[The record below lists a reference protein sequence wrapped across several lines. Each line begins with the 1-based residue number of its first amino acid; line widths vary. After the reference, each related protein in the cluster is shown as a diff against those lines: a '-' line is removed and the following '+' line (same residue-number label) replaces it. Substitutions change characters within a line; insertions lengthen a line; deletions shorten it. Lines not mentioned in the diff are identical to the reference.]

1 MDGIL
6 MNIQL
11 PAIAR
16 NTILCSVFAACL
28 PTPASADPISTD
40 RPDFVESSLT
50 VGTGTFQIETSVAME
65 RRDGVDDRPQ
75 TLATPTLLRLG
86 FSENWEA
93 RLETDGLLLQRS
105 DASTPQA
112 DGIGDIAL
120 GVKYHVPSPGPAD
133 ASLAVLFHVDLPSGS
148 RAFRASGVG
157 TSLRGVAEWELP
169 HDCSLG
175 LMPGLAL
182 NEDDAGNRYVSGI
195 FGITVAHAWTPQF
208 RSFVELA
215 SEELGSAGHGDTQ
228 FSFDTGLV
236 WLINDNL
243 QLDTA
248 AYAGLNRSTPDITLA
263 IGLSA
268 RW

>member
-1 MDGIL
+1 MTIER
-6 MNIQL
+6 
-11 PAIAR
+11 PAFASTTVLSCVI
-16 NTILCSVFAACL
+16 AACVAM
-28 PTPASADPISTD
+28 PTMADPISTD

-65 RRDGVDDRPQ
+65 RRDGFGRRPQ
-75 TLATPTLLRLG
+75 QIATPTLLRLG
-86 FSENWEA
+86 FADNWEA
-93 RLETDGLLLQRS
+93 RLETDGALHER
-105 DASTPQA
+105 A
-112 DGIGDIAL
+112 DGQSPHVDGMGDLSL
-120 GVKYHVPSPGPAD
+120 GLKYHLSTPGPAD
-133 ASLAVLFHVDLPSGS
+133 ALMALLLHVDIPTGS
-148 RAFRASGVG
+148 KAFRGHG
-157 TSLRGVAEWELP
+157 DRPSLRGIAEWELP

-182 NEDDAGNRYVSGI
+182 NTDGTGTDYVSGI
-195 FGITVAHAWTPQF
+195 AGITFAHAWSPHW
-208 RSFVELA
+208 RSFIELA
-215 SEELGSAGHGDTQ
+215 SEELGSAGHGNTQ

-248 AYAGLNRSTPDITLA
+248 AYAGLNRSTPDITVA